1 MKFTKNSYKKKKTF
15 RKYFCRDIPS
25 FEMWQCV
32 DLCTTKVWKILAKP
46 LEISSEMVYNISV
59 R

>member
-15 RKYFCRDIPS
+15 RKYFCRGLSPLRIR
-25 FEMWQCV
+25 QCV
-32 DLCTTKVWKILAKP
+32 DFCTAKVWKNLAKP
-46 LEISSEMVYNISV
+46 LEISSGIVYNISV